1 MDKAEFL
8 NLLKGTQQ
16 NDTEEQE
23 EKTQELPIQRQNKVD
38 KNPYSQDE
46 LNNFI
51 KGTGFAIDPIANFTE
66 MARTMNTYN
75 RKEPQVIDKVSLDEH
90 SSIKD
95 VSPQRKNDARE
106 MEKLA
111 LRKLI
116 AKYKG

>member
-1 MDKAEFL
+1 VDKAEFL
-8 NLLKGTQQ
+8 SLLKGSS
-16 NDTEEQE
+16 EKEPSEQE
-23 EKTQELPIQRQNKVD
+23 EKAESPIHRENKVD

-66 MARTMNTYN
+66 MAKTLRIYD